1 MHSGTPS
8 TMEPYNTIKPMTTKN
23 NYNFEDK
30 LNPLISQGKMS
41 LANATKLDVTD
52 DELDGYI
59 AYRIRNHMQRGVDPT
74 TMATVFYADANYIYD
89 SMRPFFPDIT
99 IERVQCIVAK
109 MERHGYFVRHN
120 ALWYSVKV
128 PMANMPLV

>member
-1 MHSGTPS
+1 
-8 TMEPYNTIKPMTTKN
+8 MTTKHN
-23 NYNFEDK
+23 SNFEDK

-41 LANATKLDVTD
+41 LANATKLDVTE

-59 AYRIRNHMQRGVDPT
+59 AFRIRNHMQKGVDPT
-74 TMATVFYADANYIYD
+74 TMATVFYADETYIYQ
-89 SMRPFFPDIT
+89 SMLPFFPDIT
-99 IERVQCIVAK
+99 IERVQSIVAK

-128 PMANMPLV
+128 PMANMLLV

>member
-1 MHSGTPS
+1 M
-8 TMEPYNTIKPMTTKN
+8 IKHMTTKHN
-23 NYNFEDK
+23 SNFEDK
-30 LNPLISQGKMS
+30 LNPLISQGKIS
-41 LANATKLDVTD
+41 LANATKLDVTE

-59 AYRIRNHMQRGVDPT
+59 AFRIRNHMQKCVDPT
-74 TMATVFYADANYIYD
+74 TKATVFFADETYIHQ
-89 SMRPFFPDIT
+89 SMLPFFPDIT